1 LTVLPKVLRAQLTR
15 SGWTVDG
22 KAVAAGEAW
31 FVARNSSRSARR
43 PAKPVASGCTSTWWL
58 GKETVTEDQTVK
70 GKVRKEGIDV
80 DDCGGERRK

>member
-1 LTVLPKVLRAQLTR
+1 VPNSLVPVGRSTERPSLRAR
-15 SGWTVDG
+15 P
-22 KAVAAGEAW
+22 W

-70 GKVRKEGIDV
+70 GKARKERIDV
-80 DDCGGERRK
+80 DDGGGERRK